1 MANAT
6 ESRMTGYLKNPR
18 VWLGVVIAV
27 VAIAFI
33 VQNRDPVVSNLFVLE
48 FTAPAWLTLTVVFV
62 LGLLTGWLT
71 ARRR

>member
-1 MANAT
+1 MSKAT
-6 ESRMTGYLKNPR
+6 QSRMTGYLRNPR

-27 VAIAFI
+27 VVIAFI
-33 VQNRDPVVSNLFVLE
+33 VQNRDPVVSSLFTLN